1 MFNSE
6 AEFEAALIKKL
17 TDECGWDKKILRNY
31 SEKDLIKNWADILF
45 QNNRQIDRLNDYPLT
60 EGEMGQIL
68 EQIKSLR
75 TPVKLNGFI
84 NGGSILIKRDNE
96 DDKAH
101 FGKEIS
107 LKIYDRKEIAA
118 GKSRYQIVEQPQF
131 PVHSDIKSQRRGD
144 LLLLINGMPVIHIEL
159 KNTNVPVSQACYQ
172 IQKYAG
178 EGIYTGIYS
187 LVQIFVAMNPEE
199 TRYFANPGPEGKF
212 NPDFYFHWADFNNN
226 PINDWKRIAT
236 SFLSIPM
243 AHQLIGFYT
252 VADDTD
258 GVLKVMRSYQ
268 YYAANAI
275 SDRVSKTKWDEP
287 RQRGGYVWHTTGSGK
302 TLTSFKSAQLI
313 AASRDADKVIFL
325 MDRIEL
331 GTQSLREYQGFAAD
345 DESIQATENT
355 TDLLHKLRSDSANDT
370 LIVTS
375 IQKMSRISKDA
386 RGGAMSD
393 AIDHIN
399 TKRMVFIIDECHRS
413 TFGEMMLTIRQ
424 TFPRAIFFGF
434 TGTPI
439 QEENQKKQ
447 NTTTSIFGDELHR
460 YSIADGIRDKNV
472 LGFDPYMV
480 LTYKESDLRQAVAEE
495 KAHVRHEDVKN
506 MTDVQKEKYYAFMQL
521 PMAGTKD
528 PISGKFEKGIEDY
541 LPADQYRRQAHQ
553 MMVVQDIREHWPIL
567 SHNSKFHALF
577 ATSSINEAIEYYR
590 LMKKELPELKIT
602 ALFDSNIDNNAG
614 ANYKED
620 GLEEIVRDYNE
631 RYHQDFTIPTFSLMK
646 KDIAARLAHKQPYT
660 RIDLDK
666 KEQLDLLIVVDQM
679 LTGFDSKWINTL
691 YLDKLLE
698 YERVIQ
704 AFSRTNRLF
713 GPDKPFGT
721 IRYYRYPNTQRKNVE
736 DAVKLYSGDRPFGLF
751 VDKLKDNL
759 RNLNNTYQDIQQLF
773 INADIPDFS
782 HLPDE
787 IPVKQKF
794 AKLFKQMNEYIEA
807 AELQGFTWDKR
818 SYLIEPEAGEEAEGD
833 TGEETVIDVQLDER
847 DFKTMAQRYKELAP
861 TKEETEA
868 AGSDLPYEIDGYL
881 TTIDTEMID
890 SEYMNSRFEK
900 WIKELNLS
908 GPNAEI
914 TKKAEAELH
923 NSFASLSQDEQKYAN
938 IFLHDIQRG
947 DVKVEPGKSL
957 RDYITEYMV
966 RADSDRIHRFSETF
980 GLDEEKLR
988 GLKEMTLTEGN
999 INEYGRF
1006 DALKDTVDKAR
1017 AKDYF
1022 EKHEGRRLPPP
1033 KVTMKIATA
1042 LREFILDDKCDLD
1055 LEEPEE

>member
-1 MFNSE
+1 
-6 AEFEAALIKKL
+6 
-17 TDECGWDKKILRNY
+17 
-31 SEKDLIKNWADILF
+31 
-45 QNNRQIDRLNDYPLT
+45 
-60 EGEMGQIL
+60 
-68 EQIKSLR
+68 
-75 TPVKLNGFI
+75 
-84 NGGSILIKRDNE
+84 
-96 DDKAH
+96 
-101 FGKEIS
+101 
-107 LKIYDRKEIAA
+107 
-118 GKSRYQIVEQPQF
+118 
-131 PVHSDIKSQRRGD
+131 
-144 LLLLINGMPVIHIEL
+144 
-159 KNTNVPVSQACYQ
+159 
-172 IQKYAG
+172 
-178 EGIYTGIYS
+178 
-187 LVQIFVAMNPEE
+187 MNPEE

-506 MTDVQKEKYYAFMQL
+506 MTDVQKEKYYVFMQL

-541 LPADQYRRQAHQ
+541 LPADQYRRTAHQ

-590 LMKKELPELKIT
+590 LMKKELPDLKIT

-620 GLEEIVRDYNE
+620 GLEEIIRDYNE

-660 RIDLDK
+660 RIDFDT

-759 RNLNNTYQDIQQLF
+759 RNLNNTYKDIQQLF

-794 AKLFKQMNEYIEA
+794 TKLFKQMNEYIEA

-914 TKKAEAELH
+914 TKRAEAELH
-923 NSFASLSQDEQKYAN
+923 SSFASLTQDEQKYAN

-957 RDYITEYMV
+957 RDYITEYMA

-1006 DALKDTVDKAR
+1006 DALKETVDKGK
-1017 AKDYF
+1017 AKAYF

-1033 KVTMKIATA
+1033 KVTIKIDSA
-1042 LREFILDDKCDLD
+1042 LRDFILDDKCDPD
-1055 LEEPEE
+1055 IEEPEE

>member
-666 KEQLDLLIVVDQM
+666 KEHLDLLIVVNQI
-679 LTGFDSKWINTL
+679 LTRLYSKWINTL

-818 SYLIEPEAGEEAEGD
+818 SYLIEPEAGDEAEGD

-914 TKKAEAELH
+914 TKRAEAELH
-923 NSFASLSQDEQKYAN
+923 SSFASLTQDEQKYAN

-957 RDYITEYMV
+957 RDYITEYMA

-1006 DALKDTVDKAR
+1006 DALKETVDKGK
-1017 AKDYF
+1017 AKAYF

-1033 KVTMKIATA
+1033 KVTIKIDSA
-1042 LREFILDDKCDLD
+1042 LRDFILDDKCDPD
-1055 LEEPEE
+1055 IEEPEE

>member
-947 DVKVEPGKSL
+947 DVKVGPGKSL

-1033 KVTMKIATA
+1033 KVTMKIDTA

>member
-914 TKKAEAELH
+914 TKRAEAELH
-923 NSFASLSQDEQKYAN
+923 SSFASLTQDEQKYAN

-957 RDYITEYMV
+957 RDYITEYMA

-1006 DALKDTVDKAR
+1006 DALKETVDKGK
-1017 AKDYF
+1017 AKAYF

-1033 KVTMKIATA
+1033 KVTIKIDSA
-1042 LREFILDDKCDLD
+1042 LRDFILDDKCDPD
-1055 LEEPEE
+1055 IEEPEE

>member
-1 MFNSE
+1 M
-6 AEFEAALIKKL
+6 ALIKKL

-84 NGGSILIKRDNE
+84 NGGSIIIKRDNE
-96 DDKAH
+96 NDKAH

-118 GKSRYQIVEQPQF
+118 GKSRYQIVDQPQF

-159 KNTNVPVSQACYQ
+159 KNTNVPVSQACFQ

-178 EGIYTGIYS
+178 EGIYAGIYS

-199 TRYFANPGPEGKF
+199 TRYFANPGPEGRF

-355 TDLLHKLRSDSANDT
+355 SDLLLKLRSDSANDT

-375 IQKMSRISKDA
+375 IQKMSRISRDA

-495 KAHVRHEDVKN
+495 KAHVRHEEVKN
-506 MTDVQKEKYYAFMQL
+506 MTDVQKEKYYTFMQL

-528 PISGKFEKGIEDY
+528 PISGKLEKGIEDY
-541 LPADQYRRQAHQ
+541 LPADQYRRPAFRS
-553 MMVVQDIREHWPIL
+553 MVVQDIREQWPIR
-567 SHNSKFHALF
+567 SHNGKFHSLF

-620 GLEEIVRDYNE
+620 GLEEIVRDYNK
-631 RYHQDFTIPTFSLMK
+631 RYHQDFTISTFSLMK

-666 KEQLDLLIVVDQM
+666 KEELDLLIVVDQM

-713 GPDKPFGT
+713 GQEKPFGT

-759 RNLNNTYQDIQQLF
+759 RNLNNTYKDIQQLF

-782 HLPDE
+782 HLPEE

-807 AELQGFTWDKR
+807 AELQGFTWDKQ
-818 SYLIEPEAGEEAEGD
+818 SYVIEPETGGEDEDLEEGEERLTSA
-833 TGEETVIDVQLDER
+833 ETVIDVSLTER

-861 TKEETEA
+861 TKEETEE

-947 DVKVEPGKSL
+947 DVKVGPGKSL

-1033 KVTMKIATA
+1033 KVTMKIDTA

>member
-577 ATSSINEAIEYYR
+577 ATSSINEEIEYYR

-818 SYLIEPEAGEEAEGD
+818 SYLIEPEAGDEAEGD

-914 TKKAEAELH
+914 TKRAEAELH
-923 NSFASLSQDEQKYAN
+923 SSFASLTQDEQKYAN

-957 RDYITEYMV
+957 RDYITEYMA

-1006 DALKDTVDKAR
+1006 DALKETVDKGK
-1017 AKDYF
+1017 AKAYF

-1033 KVTMKIATA
+1033 KVTIKIDSA
-1042 LREFILDDKCDLD
+1042 LRDFILDDKCDPD
-1055 LEEPEE
+1055 IEEPEE

>member
-1 MFNSE
+1 
-6 AEFEAALIKKL
+6 
-17 TDECGWDKKILRNY
+17 
-31 SEKDLIKNWADILF
+31 
-45 QNNRQIDRLNDYPLT
+45 
-60 EGEMGQIL
+60 
-68 EQIKSLR
+68 
-75 TPVKLNGFI
+75 
-84 NGGSILIKRDNE
+84 
-96 DDKAH
+96 
-101 FGKEIS
+101 
-107 LKIYDRKEIAA
+107 
-118 GKSRYQIVEQPQF
+118 
-131 PVHSDIKSQRRGD
+131 
-144 LLLLINGMPVIHIEL
+144 
-159 KNTNVPVSQACYQ
+159 
-172 IQKYAG
+172 
-178 EGIYTGIYS
+178 
-187 LVQIFVAMNPEE
+187 MNPEE

-818 SYLIEPEAGEEAEGD
+818 SYLIEPEAGDEAEGD

-914 TKKAEAELH
+914 TKRAEAELH
-923 NSFASLSQDEQKYAN
+923 SSFASLTQDEQKYAN

-957 RDYITEYMV
+957 RDYITEYMA

-1006 DALKDTVDKAR
+1006 DALKETVDKGK
-1017 AKDYF
+1017 AKAYF

-1033 KVTMKIATA
+1033 KVTIKIDSA
-1042 LREFILDDKCDLD
+1042 LRDFILDDKCDPD
-1055 LEEPEE
+1055 IEEPEE